1 LGWLGRSP
9 DEFACDRSSRFCHV
23 SRWPFGGYERS
34 NCRRRRRIT
43 VTKSHDGIE
52 LTESTVRGELQ
63 VFGELRIRR
72 TSKNVRKEH

>member
-9 DEFACDRSSRFCHV
+9 DEFAGDRSRSFCHV
-23 SRWPFGGYERS
+23 SRWQCGECELKNNRS
-34 NCRRRRRIT
+34 CRRPAIIAN
-43 VTKSHDGIE
+43 SDEIE